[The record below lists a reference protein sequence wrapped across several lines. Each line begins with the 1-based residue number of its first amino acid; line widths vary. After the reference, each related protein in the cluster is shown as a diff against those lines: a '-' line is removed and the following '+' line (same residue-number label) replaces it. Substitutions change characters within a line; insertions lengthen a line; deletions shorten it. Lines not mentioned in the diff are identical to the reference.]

1 MSQTAIPLEFEK
13 YLQNKISLN
22 QPTALNEVI
31 FAMIPDL
38 DLSKPIDRAVTLP
51 SLEYWVHQQYV
62 DQIGKSG
69 SNAVVYSVVI
79 PGSKEPFTFNA
90 MFLRDDNVPNS
101 CGMVVYKATETKEKG
116 MALTKSMLMQFD
128 GAASA
133 ANITVDAATW
143 QIDYQARLNG
153 IDEEHRLSCLDNYG
167 HAAFVGGFGVARH
180 ETDQSKYIVEP
191 GVAYI
196 GGLRIQSTLSTV
208 QTITNKPTTLW
219 LDVFRDGTAL
229 STHENLFQVVVSND
243 DLADYTDEDGRIH
256 YVAKLASIEAGG
268 TTVDL
273 RVEGGLNLAEMKSNA
288 ATDEDIDN
296 KSLEPKHVKLP
307 QLWRGIQNL
316 KLTLQFQEYNTNRK
330 YLTGEICYTK
340 NSENGE
346 LSYWQW
352 YSNIESLAGKSPL
365 LDANR
370 HFGWTDNTK
379 PFYWV
384 PYTGDQVG
392 MPFYWLDTSA
402 PEWAV
407 MEINVDL
414 PIAVYWRLAR
424 RYPDLVNGSVIN
436 TGEIRAEFLRV
447 LDQGR
452 GFDSGRVINSHQRG
466 SLNMGDDGND
476 AIGPSFRQ
484 TGNYADSHGLDH
496 VTLNYLNEHYPTRE
510 FVSAAA
516 QHIDIYRNSIN
527 YHGVQRPSNVARPMA
542 IAI

>member
-38 DLSKPIDRAVTLP
+38 DLSKPIDRSVTLP
-51 SLEYWVHQQYV
+51 PLEYWVHQQYV

-101 CGMVVYKATETKEKG
+101 CGMVVYKATETKETG

-167 HAAFVGGFGVARH
+167 HTAFVEGFGVAHH
-180 ETDQSKYIVEP
+180 ETEQSKYIVES

-208 QTITNKPTTLW
+208 QTIINKPTTLW

-243 DLADYTDEDGRIH
+243 DLVDYTDEDGRIH
-256 YVAKLASIEAGG
+256 YVAKLASIEADGEIL
-268 TTVDL
+268 DL
-273 RVEGGLNLAEMKSNA
+273 RVKGGLDLAEMKSNA
-288 ATDEDIDN
+288 ATDKDIDSESQE
-296 KSLEPKHVKLP
+296 KKHVKLP
-307 QLWRGIQNL
+307 QLWRAI
-316 KLTLQFQEYNTNRK
+316 RK
-330 YLTGEICYTK
+330 YVLDKLWLPLAELIYPVGSPIPYPGTEAPSDKYIAFIGQAFDMVAFPMLAERYPSGIMPDLRKGYIRGLGE
-340 NSENGE
+340 GE
-346 LSYWQW
+346 EALSFKAQSVQPLGFEGEDMDPHQHSVTMRGGNVASGGSSGFYMSYQQQW
-352 YSNIESLAGKSPL
+352 SQTQKTQAVSAGK
-365 LDANR
+365 AK
-370 HFGWTDNTK
+370 GIITG
-379 PFYWV
+379 
-384 PYTGDQVG
+384 TGDETN
-392 MPFYWLDTSA
+392 PNSYRFLFIT
-402 PEWAV
+402 
-407 MEINVDL
+407 
-414 PIAVYWRLAR
+414 
-424 RYPDLVNGSVIN
+424 
-436 TGEIRAEFLRV
+436 RA
-447 LDQGR
+447 
-452 GFDSGRVINSHQRG
+452 
-466 SLNMGDDGND
+466 
-476 AIGPSFRQ
+476 A
-484 TGNYADSHGLDH
+484 
-496 VTLNYLNEHYPTRE
+496 
-510 FVSAAA
+510 
-516 QHIDIYRNSIN
+516 
-527 YHGVQRPSNVARPMA
+527 
-542 IAI
+542 